1 MMFGHDHHQHD
12 ENNQNQTDD
21 GAVTHP
27 DAATTTSAP
36 GVPPVV
42 GTPQSSQP
50 GEPAAPATQDNAG
63 DYIMTD
69 APSSA
74 PAPVSTADDSDQAVA
89 AAPTVPAGSDDL
101 LNIKQQALQQLSPLV
116 SHLDQAPED
125 EFRTT
130 MMLIQSSDNKDLIP
144 QAYKAAQAITD
155 DKARAQALLDV
166 VNEINYFTQH
176 EQNS

>member
-1 MMFGHDHHQHD
+1 MMFGHDHHQQD
-12 ENNQNQTDD
+12 ENNHNDTA
-21 GAVTHP
+21 AVTHP
-27 DAATTTSAP
+27 DAATTTSTVP
-36 GVPPVV
+36 GVPPVD
-42 GTPQSSQP
+42 TPQSSQP
-50 GEPAAPATQDNAG
+50 GEPVTPATQDNAG

-69 APSSA
+69 TPAAPSA
-74 PAPVSTADDSDQAVA
+74 PAAPAPAADDMI
-89 AAPTVPAGSDDL
+89 VPATGGGDDL
-101 LNIKQQALQQLSPLV
+101 LSIKQQALQQLSPLV
-116 SHLDQAPED
+116 SHLDQSPED

>member
-12 ENNQNQTDD
+12 ENNQGDN
-21 GAVTHP
+21 AVTHP
-27 DAATTTSAP
+27 DAATTTGAP
-36 GVPPVV
+36 SVPPVV

-50 GEPAAPATQDNAG
+50 GEPAAPATEDNAG

-69 APSSA
+69 TPASPAPATTDDNTAADMPVSA
-74 PAPVSTADDSDQAVA
+74 PAASS
-89 AAPTVPAGSDDL
+89 DL

-116 SHLDQAPED
+116 SHLDQSPED